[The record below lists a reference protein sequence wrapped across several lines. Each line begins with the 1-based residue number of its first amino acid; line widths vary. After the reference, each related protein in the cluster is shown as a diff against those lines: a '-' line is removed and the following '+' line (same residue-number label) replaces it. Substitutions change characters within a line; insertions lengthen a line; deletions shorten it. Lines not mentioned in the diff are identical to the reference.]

1 MQAEATIGDGIVAM
15 VMSLFAD
22 YARLLDFG
30 RDPRS
35 WAGLYRADG
44 VLVVGGTREIKGAD
58 ALAEFAAA
66 SIPGVHVQAVP
77 HLQAR
82 SDGGL
87 DATSSFVFVTA
98 ATGDLRAGYY
108 TDQIALQDGRFV
120 FVRREITILA
130 RTDEA

>member
-1 MQAEATIGDGIVAM
+1 MQAEVAIGDGTVAM

-44 VLVVGGTREIKGAD
+44 VLVVGTREIRGTD

-77 HLQAR
+77 HLRAG

-87 DATSSFVFVTA
+87 DATSSFVFITSATA
-98 ATGDLRAGYY
+98 DMRAGYY
-108 TDQIALQDGRFV
+108 TDQLALQDGRFV

-130 RTDEA
+130 RTDAA

>member
-1 MQAEATIGDGIVAM
+1 MQAEVTIGDGTVAM

-35 WAGLYRADG
+35 WAGLYRAEG
-44 VLVVGGTREIKGAD
+44 VLVVGAREISGAD

-66 SIPGVHVQAVP
+66 SIRGVHVQAVP

-87 DATSSFVFVTA
+87 DATSSFVFINA

-108 TDQIALQDGRFV
+108 TDQLALQEGRFV
-120 FVRREITILA
+120 FVRREISILA
-130 RTDEA
+130 RTD